1 MSGIDKQRRKV
12 LIIGLDGA
20 TLDIIR
26 PLIKKGELPNLRA
39 LMEKGASGT
48 LASTIQPITP
58 QAWSTFMTGCNAAK
72 HGIFDFIERVPA
84 SHDVRFVNGSFKRV
98 KSLWGILSER
108 GLKVG
113 VVNVPFT
120 YPPEEVNGV
129 MISGFDAPGLDSGFV
144 YPPGLYAE
152 LVDKVGPYELRG
164 TFPIGKKKADYKVED
179 IDRVVDNRTAVSK
192 YIMAT
197 RPWDVFMVVY
207 GSTDHVQHIFWRQ
220 MMDKARGEKSED
232 VERFGGIIA
241 HTYKKVDEA
250 VGELVASSPEG
261 TVVVIMSD
269 HGGGELKKVVNLN
282 NWLCGEGLLAY
293 RKQQIRKTLFEG
305 GKTFTK
311 KCLSKGSRDWI
322 KSRFPG
328 VRDRAESLA
337 YFAGIDW
344 AGTRAYSWGMYGNI
358 SVSLK
363 GRDYDGRVS
372 PEDYEKVRGE
382 IGERL
387 MRLKDPDTGV
397 LLVEKVWKREELY
410 AGPLLEAAPD
420 IIVGWR
426 DYAYYTQGNLKR
438 GDGSVFLEKLSIDS
452 SDFEHTGTHR
462 LNGTLVLSGHGIIK
476 KGLCVEGAGL
486 ADIAPTILHIMGQ
499 PVPDNMDG
507 RVLTEAFEDEFIAAN
522 SPVMEGA
529 SNIRDNA
536 VKVGYSDDDKK
547 EMQEKL
553 KGLGYL

>member
-1 MSGIDKQRRKV
+1 MSPGEKHKKV

-26 PLIKKGELPNLRA
+26 PLVAGGELPNLAA
-39 LMEKGASGT
+39 LMREGTSGE
-48 LASTIQPITP
+48 LASTIQPTTP
-58 QAWSTFMTGCNAAK
+58 QAWTTFMTGCTAAK
-72 HGIFDFIERVPA
+72 HGIFDFIERVPN

-129 MISGFDAPGLDSGFV
+129 MISGFDAPGLESGFV
-144 YPPGLYAE
+144 YPTELYGE
-152 LVDKVGPYELRG
+152 LLEKVGPYELRG
-164 TFPIGKKKADYKVED
+164 TFPIGKKKVDYKAQD

-192 YIMAT
+192 YIMNT

-207 GSTDHVQHIFWRQ
+207 GSTDHVQHVFWRQ
-220 MMDKARGEKSED
+220 MMDKASGVVSED

-241 HTYKKVDEA
+241 HTYRKVDEA
-250 VGELVASSPEG
+250 VGELVASCPED

-269 HGGGELKKVVNLN
+269 HGGGELKRVINLN
-282 NWLCGEGLLAY
+282 NWLSDEGLLSY
-293 RKQQIRKTLFEG
+293 RKKQIKKTLLEG
-305 GKTFTK
+305 GKTLTK

-322 KSRFPG
+322 KSRMPG
-328 VRDRAESLA
+328 LKDRTESLA

-344 AGTRAYSWGMYGNI
+344 GGTRAYSWGMYGNI
-358 SVSLK
+358 SVNLQ
-363 GRDYDGRVS
+363 GREADGTVRA
-372 PEDYEKVRGE
+372 EDYEKVRGE
-382 IGERL
+382 ISERIL
-387 MRLKDPDTGV
+387 RLKSPEGDEN
-397 LLVEKVWKREELY
+397 LVEKVWKREELY
-410 AGPLLEAAPD
+410 SGPLLEAAPD
-420 IIVGWR
+420 IIIGWR

-438 GDGSVFLEKLSIDS
+438 GDGSIFLDKLSIDS

-462 LNGTLVLSGHGIIK
+462 LNGTLMLRGSGIIRE
-476 KGLCVEGAGL
+476 GLTLTGAGL

-507 RVLTEAFEDEFIAAN
+507 EVLTEVFTGEFLAANRPVAAAAAEAFESGD
-522 SPVMEGA
+522 
-529 SNIRDNA
+529 
-536 VKVGYSDDDKK
+536 KVGYTEDDKK
-547 EMQEKL
+547 EMEEKL

>member
-1 MSGIDKQRRKV
+1 MSSADKQRKV
-12 LIIGLDGA
+12 IIIGLDGA

-26 PLIKKGELPNLRA
+26 PMAEKGELPNLGA
-39 LMEKGASGT
+39 LMEKGASGP

-72 HGIFDFIERVPA
+72 HGIFDFIERVPS

-120 YPPEEVNGV
+120 YPPEEVNGT
-129 MISGFDAPGLDSGFV
+129 MISGFDAPGLNSGFV
-144 YPPGLYAE
+144 YPPEFYSE
-152 LVDKVGPYELRG
+152 LVEKVGPYELRG
-164 TFPIGKKKADYKVED
+164 TFPIGKKKADYRAGD

-192 YIMAT
+192 YIMST

-207 GSTDHVQHIFWRQ
+207 GSTDHVQHVFWRQ
-220 MMDKARGEKSED
+220 MMDRARGVKSDD
-232 VERFGGIIA
+232 VEAFGDIIA
-241 HTYKKVDEA
+241 HTYRKVDEA
-250 VGELVASSPEG
+250 LGELVDSCPEG
-261 TVVVIMSD
+261 TAVVIMSD

-282 NWLCGEGLLAY
+282 NWLSDEGLLSY
-293 RKQQIRKTLFEG
+293 RKKQIKKTLIEG

-311 KCLSKGSRDWI
+311 RCLSKGSRDWI
-322 KSRFPG
+322 KSRLPG
-328 VRDRAESLA
+328 LKDRTESLA

-358 SVSLK
+358 SVNLR
-363 GRDYDGRVS
+363 GREYEGTVRAEDYD
-372 PEDYEKVRGE
+372 KVRGD
-382 IGERL
+382 IGDRL
-387 MRLKDPDTGV
+387 MKFKDPDTGE
-397 LLVEKVWKREELY
+397 LLVEKVWKREDLY
-410 AGPLLEAAPD
+410 KGPLFDAAPD
-420 IIVGWR
+420 IVVGWR

-438 GDGSVFLEKLSIDS
+438 GDGSVFLERLTIDS

-462 LNGTLVLSGHGIIK
+462 LNGTLVLTGHGIIK
-476 KGLCVEGAGL
+476 KGISVEGAGL
-486 ADIAPTILHIMGQ
+486 ADIAPTVLHIMGQ

-507 RVLTEAFEDEFIAAN
+507 RVLTEVFEEEFMAAH
-522 SPVMEGA
+522 PTVIEGA
-529 SNIRDNA
+529 DGLRDGA
-536 VKVGYSDDDKK
+536 VKVGYSADDKK
-547 EMQEKL
+547 EMEEKL